1 MHGRMIVGK
10 KSIRAYFSFNYVK
23 DYNDILRHLSFNI
36 RKKKGKLREIIDD
49 GLWPFK
55 GNHFCL
61 ETDRFLLNL
70 ACLFLS

>member
-1 MHGRMIVGK
+1 MT
-10 KSIRAYFSFNYVK
+10 FYVT
-23 DYNDILRHLSFNI
+23 YLSTFE
-36 RKKKGKLREIIDD
+36 KKGKLREIIDD